1 MKFLYEAEKFEP
13 TLLKALVQELWQ
25 EIGLNRFGGVSDT
38 TPIDHIQQLAHVI
51 IVQNGTWYARA
62 SSSFEGNNSYW
73 ETDESLQRLNIFAP
87 MIIHIPTNT
96 PVWFDLEQG
105 LYYSPMPA
113 KELFK
118 KIGIDLDNMIP
129 LELVDTETGE
139 VKKYFANVSTSKD
152 KITFSI
158 DMKELQISFDK
169 NTLKE
174 LTKEEK

>member
-13 TLLKALVQELWQ
+13 TLLKALIQELWQ

-38 TPIDHIQQLAHVI
+38 TPIENVKQLAHVI
-51 IVQNGTWYARA
+51 VVQNDTWFARA
-62 SSSFEGNNSYW
+62 SSSFEGNSSYW
-73 ETDESLQRLNIFAP
+73 ETEESLQKLNIFAP

-118 KIGIDLDNMIP
+118 TVGIDVDKLLV
-129 LELVDTETGE
+129 LELVNTETGE
-139 VKKYFANVSTSKD
+139 VQKHLANTEINGEQVSLTIKSED
-152 KITFSI
+152 
-158 DMKELQISFDK
+158 LQISFNK
-169 NTLKE
+169 NLLKE
-174 LTKEEK
+174 LTNEEE